1 MTYLFL
7 KLYINSIDGNVDV
20 KFREIFFFFF
30 FFLTLKGVL
39 ASDTL
44 LYLHYS
50 N

>member
-20 KFREIFFFFF
+20 KFREKFNFFF
-30 FFLTLKGVL
+30 TLKGVL